1 MAVKVERAIF
11 LAAGMGSRLAPV
23 TDEVPK
29 PLVKV
34 HGKRIIESLLDAVLA
49 AGIGEIYLVR
59 GYRGEAFDVL
69 LEKYPMLRFIDNPDY
84 ESANNISSIF
94 YARELVRNS
103 YVIESDLWLR
113 NPKLVSPVQE
123 KSNYLAI
130 PVEATDDWCF
140 YLGEDGYISRMAVG
154 GNHCEQMVGISYWS
168 AEDGARLS
176 ERTAEL
182 YRLQENRQL
191 YWDEVALDRFLSEFH
206 IGTRH
211 CTRED
216 VVEIDTLEEL
226 QAIDSSY
233 IGITRG

>member
-11 LAAGMGSRLAPV
+11 LAAGMGRRLAPV
-23 TDEVPK
+23 TDTVPK
-29 PLVKV
+29 PLVPV
-34 HGKRIIESLLDAVLA
+34 HGKRIIDSLLDAVLE
-49 AGIGEIYLVR
+49 AGIEEIYLVR
-59 GYRGEAFDVL
+59 GYRGEAFDIL

-94 YARELVRNS
+94 YARELIRNS
-103 YVIESDLWLR
+103 YIIESDLWLR
-113 NPKLVSPVQE
+113 NAELISSHQE

-140 YLGEDGYISRMAVG
+140 YQGEDGYISKMAVG
-154 GNHCEQMVGISYWS
+154 GNRCEQMVGISYWS

-176 ERTAEL
+176 ERTVEL
-182 YRLQENRQL
+182 YRSQENRQL
-191 YWDEVALDRFLSEFH
+191 YWDEVALDRFLPEFQ

-211 CTRED
+211 CTRVD

-233 IGITRG
+233 LGITRG